1 MEKEQFIK
9 FYTSA
14 IRLAI
19 IAHYGQKDISCE
31 AYILHPLTVA
41 DKCKT
46 DKAKIVAILHDV
58 VEDSDFSLE
67 DVRKEIPDDAIIH
80 ALDLVTKKKEDRH
93 GQGYKCYLCRI
104 KGDAIACEVK
114 LADLQ
119 HNMDLSRLKEVTQ
132 RDLDRQAKY
141 QKSFD
146 YLSGKSYEYI
156 I

>member
-19 IAHYGQKDISCE
+19 IAHYGQKDISGE

-58 VEDSDFSLE
+58 VEDANIRNETF
-67 DVRKEIPDDAIIH
+67 
-80 ALDLVTKKKEDRH
+80 
-93 GQGYKCYLCRI
+93 
-104 KGDAIACEVK
+104 
-114 LADLQ
+114 
-119 HNMDLSRLKEVTQ
+119 LKI
-132 RDLDRQAKY
+132 LK
-141 QKSFD
+141 QKFAEQQS
-146 YLSGKSYEYI
+146 
-156 I
+156 